1 VPASGPPSLA
11 GVHILIVDDHG
22 DTLDFLQQTLTHEGA
37 AVRAAPSAKAA
48 LAALDE
54 VDVIITDYSMPGD
67 SGLWLLER
75 VRERLRPVP
84 VILLT
89 AYADVYATELAGA
102 PFARVLRKPVD
113 PWTLCREVRD
123 VAQGR

>member
-1 VPASGPPSLA
+1 M
-11 GVHILIVDDHG
+11 VDDHG
-22 DTLDFLQQTLTHEGA
+22 DTLDFLQQTLTHEG
-37 AVRAAPSAKAA
+37 
-48 LAALDE
+48 
-54 VDVIITDYSMPGD
+54 
-67 SGLWLLER
+67 
-75 VRERLRPVP
+75 P